1 MTDHGMYRALVEGIT
16 DYALFR
22 LDPDGQVTVWNRG
35 AHTMT
40 GYSAADMSAAGF
52 AALFDDDERARGV
65 LAHLLRTARHE
76 GSAEEEGWRLRRD
89 GSRFWARLTLDALHD
104 EGRFVGFGG
113 VMRDRTERKE
123 VDGALRRSQEQF
135 RVLVQGVADYAIYML
150 DPQGKVSSWNSGA
163 ERIKGY
169 EPDEIIGEHYSRFY
183 SPEDVERREP
193 WTNLEAAAREGR
205 LETEGWRVRKDG
217 SRFWAHVVIDRIDDD
232 TGQLIGFAK
241 VTRDE
246 TDRRAASLALQE
258 AREALFQSQKIEAI
272 GQLTGGV
279 AHDFNN
285 LLMAIQ
291 SNLEL
296 LTQGSLEPAR
306 VQRLVTNALSGV
318 RRGVSLTRRM
328 LAFARRQELH
338 LEPVDPI
345 QLVTGMSDLLR
356 TSIGSAVSIE
366 TRFPL
371 SLPAVR
377 VDLNQMELCLL
388 NLCVN
393 ARDAMPEG
401 GSIVLAGAAVELE
414 EGDSTLLP
422 PGRYVRLCI
431 TDTGLGMDAATLAR
445 ATEPFFTTKGIGKG
459 TGLGL
464 SMVHGIIRQS
474 GGELRLHSRQPGGTS
489 AEILLP
495 VADVDENASEA
506 DVVAGSAAPAV
517 EATARPAPVTV
528 LVVDDDTLVLA
539 TTVEMLTY
547 DGYRALGATSAE
559 QAIRQLVDE
568 PGIAVVITDHA
579 MPGMTGAQLAEYVKA
594 EYPRLPV
601 VLASG
606 YAELPGLPDGVAVR
620 LQKPYGRRELLE
632 AIATSLA
639 T

>member
-1 MTDHGMYRALVEGIT
+1 MTDDRYRTLVEGIA

-22 LDPDGQVTVWNRG
+22 LDVDGRVTIWNRG
-35 AHTMT
+35 ARTMT
-40 GYSAADMSAAGF
+40 GYSLAELDSAGF
-52 AALFDDDERARGV
+52 SALFDEAECSQGLPDRLLARARRDGC
-65 LAHLLRTARHE
+65 
-76 GSAEEEGWRLRRD
+76 AEEEGWRLRRD
-89 GSRFWARLTLDALHD
+89 GSRFWARLVLDALYEED
-104 EGRFVGFGG
+104 RLVGFGA
-113 VMRDRTERKE
+113 VMRDRTERKQ
-123 VDGALRRSQEQF
+123 VDEELRRSQEQF

-150 DPQGKVSSWNSGA
+150 DPQGLVTSWNSGA
-163 ERIKGY
+163 ARIKGY
-169 EPDEIIGEHYSRFY
+169 APDEIIGEHYSRFY

-217 SRFWAHVVIDRIDDD
+217 SHFWAHVVIDRINDAS
-232 TGQLIGFAK
+232 GQLIGFAK

-296 LTQGSLEPAR
+296 LTQGSLDSAR

-328 LAFARRQELH
+328 LAFARRQELD
-338 LEPVDPI
+338 LEAVDPI

-356 TSIGSAVSIE
+356 TSLGSSIAIE

-401 GSIVLAGAAVELE
+401 GSIVLEGAEVRIE
-414 EGDSTLLP
+414 EGGADLLP
-422 PGRYVRLCI
+422 AGRYVRLCI
-431 TDTGLGMDAATLAR
+431 TDTGQGMDEVTLAR
-445 ATEPFFTTKGIGKG
+445 ATEPFFTTKGVGKG

-464 SMVHGIIRQS
+464 SMVHGIVRQS
-474 GGELRLHSRQPGGTS
+474 GGDLRLHSRQPGGTT
-489 AEILLP
+489 AEMLLP
-495 VADVDENASEA
+495 VAAE
-506 DVVAGSAAPAV
+506 VAGSQDDSGGTLLLHQEPVMHAPSIS
-517 EATARPAPVTV
+517 V

-547 DGYRALGATSAE
+547 DGYRAYGATSAD
-559 QAIRQLVDE
+559 QALRHLQEVG
-568 PGIAVVITDHA
+568 GISVVVTDQA
-579 MPGMTGAQLAEYVKA
+579 MPGMTGAELAEHLHA
-594 EYPRLPV
+594 SHPGLPV
-601 VLASG
+601 ILASG
-606 YAELPGLPDGVAVR
+606 YAELPSLPDGVSVR
-620 LQKPYGRRELLE
+620 LQKPYGRRDLLD
-632 AIATSLA
+632 AITISLA